1 MSEPGIGRVS
11 LQQLDDAVRRETTSF
26 EMRVRLN
33 IADDMKILPRLVID
47 TNILVAATRNR
58 QGPSFALAQIV
69 RRGEALM
76 CCSPALFLEYEEV
89 LKRADPL
96 SASGLVGAD
105 VDAIL
110 SELAALI
117 EPVATHYQ
125 WRPQLRDPADEMM
138 LEAAVNARVHAIV
151 TYNLRDFHPA
161 SFFGIPVLKPE

>member
-1 MSEPGIGRVS
+1 
-11 LQQLDDAVRRETTSF
+11 
-26 EMRVRLN
+26 MRVRLN
-33 IADDMKILPRLVID
+33 IADDVKILPRLVID

-58 QGPSFALAQIV
+58 HGPSFALAQIV

-110 SELAALI
+110 SDLAALI

-125 WRPQLRDPADEMM
+125 WRPQLRDPADETESKGMHLM
-138 LEAAVNARVHAIV
+138 ALGWWSK
-151 TYNLRDFHPA
+151 T
-161 SFFGIPVLKPE
+161 SSGT